1 MVAAAVH
8 PNFRLC
14 WVSDDEERARITR
27 LVVERALS
35 KQRHNE
41 EQAEGEQ
48 LTQIAPTSVSADS
61 TTSASSKRKAAF
73 YDRFK
78 ANKRPRTSLQEEV
91 ERYLNELP
99 DDDLSSLKIKEIR
112 DLYVESNT
120 ALPASAAAE
129 RLFSLGGRVFTPFR
143 SSLTDEHFE
152 QLVFLRANWKL
163 LGLS

>member
-27 LVVERALS
+27 LVVERVLS
-35 KQRHNE
+35 KQRQNAS
-41 EQAEGEQ
+41 AEGEQ
-48 LTQIAPTSVSADS
+48 LTQVAPNSVSGGDTA
-61 TTSASSKRKAAF
+61 SAGTKRKTAF

-78 ANKRPRTSLQEEV
+78 TNKRPRTSLQEEV
-91 ERYLNELP
+91 ERYLDQLP
-99 DDDLSSLKIKEIR
+99 DDDLSSLKIKELR
-112 DLYVESNT
+112 DLYIELNT

-129 RLFSLGGRVFTPFR
+129 RLFSLGGRVFAPFR

>member
-14 WVSDDEERARITR
+14 WVSDDDEKARITR

-35 KQRHNE
+35 KQRQN
-41 EQAEGEQ
+41 AEAAGEH
-48 LTQIAPTSVSADS
+48 LTQTTTTSVTPGDTASAG
-61 TTSASSKRKAAF
+61 SKRKSTF

-78 ANKRPRTSLQEEV
+78 ANKRPRTSLEEQV

-99 DDDLSSLKIKEIR
+99 DDDLNSLKIKEIR
-112 DLYVESNT
+112 DLYIELNT

-129 RLFSLGGRVFTPFR
+129 RLFSLGGRVFAPFR
-143 SSLTDEHFE
+143 SSLSDEHFE